1 MTTTRRTVL
10 AGGIAA
16 AALAK
21 GPAILPARA
30 APSAARTV
38 KAVMHADLRV
48 LDPIWTTANITAYHG
63 AMIYDTLFGLDANFN
78 PQPQMV
84 NKWGVSDDKV
94 TYTFELRDGLKWSD
108 GTGVTAADCVASVRR
123 WAARSGGGQ
132 TMMRRVK
139 DTPVVD
145 DKTFRIVLSEPYGL
159 VIDTLSTISTSL
171 CYMMRKKDAETDPNQ
186 QVRETIGSGPFL
198 YNRDETR
205 PGNRHVYDRNP
216 NYVPRS
222 EPPSAMAGG
231 KVVKLDRVTFENIAD
246 EQTALGALQA
256 GEIDFY
262 EVPPQDLIDDLK
274 KDPNLTVQVLNKT
287 GHVAFMR
294 LNALHPP
301 FNNADARR
309 AMLHLV
315 KQDDVMRAIFGATSK
330 SWQACGS
337 YFACG
342 TPMTNDENTGWFKQ
356 GQDLAKAKELF
367 AKAGYDGKPIVV
379 LQATDHYLANPAG
392 LFAAQWLRQAG
403 LNVDLAAMDW
413 GALLTRRAVKKPPA
427 EGGWNIF
434 STTVTGITFSDPIAF
449 TGQAANGEKAWFGWP
464 TNELQ
469 EKLREKW
476 ATAPTLDAR
485 KAVAREMQQNGWDYV
500 PHVILGQFFRN
511 SAWRKNITGVI
522 GMPEVVGFWN
532 MEKRA

>member
-1 MTTTRRTVL
+1 MRTTRRGVL
-10 AGGIAA
+10 AGGLAA
-16 AALAK
+16 VTMT
-21 GPAILPARA
+21 G
-30 APSAARTV
+30 APGIVRSQTPPSRARTIR
-38 KAVMHADLRV
+38 AVMHADLRV
-48 LDPIWTTANITAYHG
+48 LDPIWTTANISAYHG
-63 AMIYDTLFGLDANFN
+63 GMIYDTLFGLDANFT

-84 NKWGVSDDKV
+84 SKWGVSDDKL
-94 TYTFELRDGLKWSD
+94 TYTFELRDGLKFSD
-108 GTGVTAADCVASVRR
+108 GAAVTAADCVASVRR
-123 WAARSGGGQ
+123 WAARSGSGQ

-159 VIDTLSTISTSL
+159 VIDSLSTISTSL

-246 EQTALGALQA
+246 EQTALSALQA

-274 KDPNLTVQVLNKT
+274 KDTNLTVQVLNKT
-287 GHVAFMR
+287 GHIAFMR

-315 KQDDVMRAIFGATSK
+315 KQDDVMRAIFGQSK
-330 SWQACGS
+330 SWQKCGS

-342 TPMTNDENTGWFKQ
+342 TPMTNE
-356 GQDLAKAKELF
+356 
-367 AKAGYDGKPIVV
+367 
-379 LQATDHYLANPAG
+379 
-392 LFAAQWLRQAG
+392 
-403 LNVDLAAMDW
+403 
-413 GALLTRRAVKKPPA
+413 
-427 EGGWNIF
+427 
-434 STTVTGITFSDPIAF
+434 
-449 TGQAANGEKAWFGWP
+449 
-464 TNELQ
+464 
-469 EKLREKW
+469 
-476 ATAPTLDAR
+476 
-485 KAVAREMQQNGWDYV
+485 
-500 PHVILGQFFRN
+500 
-511 SAWRKNITGVI
+511 
-522 GMPEVVGFWN
+522 
-532 MEKRA
+532 